1 MNKIIFSLVA
11 FILFTTHLVADEI
24 KMAYLQV
31 DEHTKDN
38 FSVILKVPIKTNL
51 RIQAEYI
58 FPNTCKKTS
67 QLNREL
73 INKSYLYNWNLS
85 CKEGLVGKNIE
96 INNLKKVSTDL
107 LLQLNL
113 HNNISYTAILSSKE
127 TIYRVPT
134 ELSLVEVMSTYSFL
148 GIEHILQGFDHLLFV
163 FALLLI
169 VKNIRQLI
177 WTITAF
183 TLAHSITLGG
193 ASLGFISLPSKPI
206 EAVIAL
212 SILFLAIEILHQRK
226 GINGITSRF
235 PWLVSFIFGLLH
247 GFGFA
252 GALTEIG
259 LPEQS
264 ITLALL
270 FFNVGVEIGQLLFV
284 SVVLFIGF
292 ALKKL
297 NQNSL
302 LEKSQLFVIYAIGS
316 LSSFWFI
323 QRVVSFF

>member
-1 MNKIIFSLVA
+1 MKKIIFSLIA
-11 FILFTTHLVADEI
+11 FVLFSNHLVADEI

-31 DEHTKDN
+31 DEHKKDN
-38 FSVILKVPIKTNL
+38 FSVILKLPIKTNL
-51 RIQAEYI
+51 IIQSKNI
-58 FPNTCKKTS
+58 FPNNCKKTS
-67 QLNREL
+67 PLNREL
-73 INKSYLYNWNLS
+73 VNSSYLYSWNIS
-85 CKEGLVGKNIE
+85 CKEGIVGKDIE
-96 INNLKKVSTDL
+96 IDNLKKVTTDL

-113 HNNISYTAILSSKE
+113 HNNISYTSILSSKK
-127 TIYRVPT
+127 TIYKIPT
-134 ELSLVEVMSTYSFL
+134 ELSLVEVMSTYLFL

-169 VKNIRQLI
+169 VKNIHQLI

-193 ASLGFISLPSKPI
+193 ASLGFISLPPKPI

-226 GINGITSRF
+226 GVNGITSRF
-235 PWLVSFIFGLLH
+235 PWLVSFTFGLLH

-264 ITLALL
+264 ITIALL
-270 FFNVGVEIGQLLFV
+270 FFNIGVEMGQLIFV
-284 SVVLFIGF
+284 STVLLIGF

-302 LEKSQLFVIYAIGS
+302 LEKSQIIVIYAIGS
-316 LSSFWFI
+316 LSSFWLI
-323 QRVVSFF
+323 QRVALFF

>member
-31 DEHTKDN
+31 DEHKKDN

-51 RIQAEYI
+51 TIQAEYI
-58 FPNTCKKTS
+58 FPNSCKKTS